1 MFNFTKL
8 CYRFFCKFNNTQHME
23 TNNKVRYE
31 APQMEVVRMEPW
43 GMVCGSSTETSG
55 SPTFNSMNNEEIW

>member
-1 MFNFTKL
+1 
-8 CYRFFCKFNNTQHME
+8 ME